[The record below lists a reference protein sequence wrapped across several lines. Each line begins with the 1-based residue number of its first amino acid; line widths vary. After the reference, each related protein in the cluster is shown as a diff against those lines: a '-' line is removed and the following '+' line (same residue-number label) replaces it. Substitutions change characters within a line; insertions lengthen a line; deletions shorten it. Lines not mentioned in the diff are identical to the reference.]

1 MLATVLLF
9 VPLHVIQVVCLG
21 HPVTLKGVPYFLPH
35 HPGFHVIYE
44 HILPWI
50 GQHID
55 GVLKVGCG
63 LVIRPA
69 EPQQCIRQASSCLA
83 FAESVLLRPSAFGTA
98 EYLYFDIVEKT
109 CYHCQRW
116 QHACL

>member
-50 GQHID
+50 GQHIN

-63 LVIRPA
+63 L
-69 EPQQCIRQASSCLA
+69 
-83 FAESVLLRPSAFGTA
+83 LLRPSAFGTA